1 MDFAAIRLFRNWV
14 RRFDGPSRDAAV
26 HAVQDGGYDVVMASS
41 LTITAA
47 DAAAAA
53 AAATAGGES
62 AAPLGPICCFLLA
75 RGVCISP
82 HFPCRHRH
90 APDDGVSPCSFGA
103 TCKQGHAKRVLL
115 GDEAAQQ
122 AYWRAYRSSGAYE
135 GASPAVR
142 DATTLRAQLEPWSTA
157 SLRGRLVSVFSL
169 PAAEAEQLGRA
180 DVMAR
185 LLAAYGT
192 QSRPTVHVV
201 GVPVRADLIADL
213 LVALRGWAA
222 AHTVNTRP
230 SIAAASYM
238 ILRAPAEF
246 AQKDSKN
253 ARQAAAKIVK
263 WQALWDLAAQ
273 AIDEADAAFAA
284 NFTALAV
291 TLGFAGSPHIDKQN
305 TGPFY
310 GLALGDFSGGELCVE
325 SGAFEVAHVDTH
337 DRLGKVDGRYPHWVA
352 PYEGTR
358 YSLIYYQTEG
368 GAYAPPGRAHFAE
381 PSVASDGKGS
391 LSALCGSA
399 SR

>member
-1 MDFAAIRLFRNWV
+1 
-14 RRFDGPSRDAAV
+14 
-26 HAVQDGGYDVVMASS
+26 
-41 LTITAA
+41 
-47 DAAAAA
+47 
-53 AAATAGGES
+53 
-62 AAPLGPICCFLLA
+62 
-75 RGVCISP
+75 
-82 HFPCRHRH
+82 
-90 APDDGVSPCSFGA
+90 
-103 TCKQGHAKRVLL
+103 
-115 GDEAAQQ
+115 
-122 AYWRAYRSSGAYE
+122 
-135 GASPAVR
+135 
-142 DATTLRAQLEPWSTA
+142 
-157 SLRGRLVSVFSL
+157 
-169 PAAEAEQLGRA
+169 
-180 DVMAR
+180 
-185 LLAAYGT
+185 
-192 QSRPTVHVV
+192 
-201 GVPVRADLIADL
+201 
-213 LVALRGWAA
+213 
-222 AHTVNTRP
+222 VNTRP